1 MKTRSGISYGKDEGG
16 MIRMDILPD
25 IRIHERKENKKIKE
39 ENKFKRD
46 LDSLLSLFNESTLEE
61 KDKEIDILDSLF
73 SKININKKKRKYNRR
88 FGYRKKNKKKKRIR
102 N

>member
-1 MKTRSGISYGKDEGG
+1 MRLRSGISYGKDEGG
-16 MIRMDILPD
+16 IVKMDILPD

-39 ENKFKRD
+39 EKKFTRD

-73 SKININKKKRKYNRR
+73 SKININKKKRKYIRR
-88 FGYRKKNKKKKRIR
+88 FGYRKKRIKRIR